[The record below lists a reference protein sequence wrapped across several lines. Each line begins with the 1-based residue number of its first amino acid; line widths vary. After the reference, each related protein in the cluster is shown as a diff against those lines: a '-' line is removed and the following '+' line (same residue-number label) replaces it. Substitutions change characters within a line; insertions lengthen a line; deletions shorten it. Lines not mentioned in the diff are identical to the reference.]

1 MISVAF
7 KTPLKNKI
15 GNLYL
20 LNCTSESTR
29 WLHWFRTKLSPPHF
43 TTKLRPY
50 LHPLFTGLIKT
61 EKFSFSEMLRREF
74 YLWPLA
80 KKLYDGWINTMTL
93 SNENS
98 WKLPPPPKW
107 RAGCAPGVIPCL
119 CSLPTEPWPEGL
131 QIVDF
136 TYVQVE
142 MIFSN
147 PLIYSVSY
155 FTLKDLELCL
165 GG

>member
-98 WKLPPPPKW
+98 WKLPPPEMKSWLRPW
-107 RAGCAPGVIPCL
+107 CH
-119 CSLPTEPWPEGL
+119 SLPLFVTNRTMARRSSNSGL
-131 QIVDF
+131 
-136 TYVQVE
+136 YVCSGGND
-142 MIFSN
+142 I
-147 PLIYSVSY
+147 
-155 FTLKDLELCL
+155 LKSTDL
-165 GG
+165 